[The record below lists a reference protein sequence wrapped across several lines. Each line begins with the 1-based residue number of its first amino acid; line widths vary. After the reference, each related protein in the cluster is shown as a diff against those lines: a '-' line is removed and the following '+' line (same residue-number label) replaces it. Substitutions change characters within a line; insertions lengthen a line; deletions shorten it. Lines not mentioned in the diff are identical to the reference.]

1 LSIPLFTGKGVSK
14 SNDLDYGWSNH
25 SLCIALLSERA
36 QAVRMAATAS
46 IVTTRFMEPPS
57 VPELEADS

>member
-1 LSIPLFTGKGVSK
+1 MTF
-14 SNDLDYGWSNH
+14 
-25 SLCIALLSERA
+25 LSERA
-36 QAVRMAATAS
+36 QAVRLAATAS